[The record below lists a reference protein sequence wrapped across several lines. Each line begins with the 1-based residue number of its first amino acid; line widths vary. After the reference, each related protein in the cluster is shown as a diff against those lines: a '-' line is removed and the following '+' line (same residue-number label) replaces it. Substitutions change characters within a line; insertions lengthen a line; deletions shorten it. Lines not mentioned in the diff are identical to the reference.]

1 MARPKSEEKR
11 NTLLSVAAQV
21 FAKNGLSASTASITN
36 AAGMAEG
43 TLFNYFKGKDDLMN
57 TLYVEIKNDLAQSM
71 LSGKPKSPSPRDVLH
86 HIWCNYVSWGAQ
98 NPDRLAVLHKLKVWE
113 GLRPEIPESTTAC
126 FNELQ
131 RMVETAMAAG
141 ELKNVPY
148 EFMLAI
154 FSSNAETVMNYIKQ
168 DPDKARVYTEQGFE
182 LYWSGIAGSEKD
194 ETGSKKKS
202 N

>member
-21 FAKNGLSASTASITN
+21 FAKNGLSASTASITS

-57 TLYVEIKNDLAQSM
+57 TLYVEIKNDLASTM
-71 LSGKPKSPSPRDVLH
+71 LCGNPKTDSPKDVMH
-86 HIWCNYVSWGAQ
+86 HIWCNYVAWGAR

-113 GLRPEIPESTTAC
+113 GLKPDIPESTTAC
-126 FNELQ
+126 FDELQ
-131 RMVETAMAAG
+131 KMVNNAIACGA
-141 ELKNVPY
+141 LRDVPY

-154 FSSNAETVMNYIKQ
+154 FASNAETVMHYIKQ
-168 DPDKARVYTEQGFE
+168 DPDRADFYTEQGFQ
-182 LYWSGIAGSEKD
+182 LFWSGIAGD
-194 ETGSKKKS
+194 LH
-202 N
+202 